1 MNRAVVQASGA
12 GMNSIAF
19 ISSKFGNRHNPVV
32 VRLAVTPGMGR
43 LKQALSGPRLIEEIN
58 ESEWNTKFDRRSGF
72 VVFHA
77 VRFSNTE
84 PPITS

>member
-19 ISSKFGNRHNPVV
+19 TSSKFGNRHNPVV
-32 VRLAVTPGMGR
+32 ARLAVTPGMGR

-58 ESEWNTKFDRRSGF
+58 ESEWNTKVRQEIGLRSISRGTLF
-72 VVFHA
+72 
-77 VRFSNTE
+77 
-84 PPITS
+84 